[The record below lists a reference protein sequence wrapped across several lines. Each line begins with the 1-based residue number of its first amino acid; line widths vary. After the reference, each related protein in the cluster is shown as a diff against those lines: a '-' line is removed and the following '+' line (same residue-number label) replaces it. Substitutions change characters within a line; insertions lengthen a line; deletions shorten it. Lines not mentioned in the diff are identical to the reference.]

1 LVLKPEHII
10 ARIKELDTVV
20 EELSH
25 YKELT
30 LEDLKNSLS
39 KRWTVE
45 RGLIAG
51 ANLIFDIADHILA
64 SKFHLYPETYEDS
77 LRLLFENGVISKE
90 LFTKID
96 GLGGF
101 RNILVHDYLGIDL
114 NEEYNNFQKAL
125 IVFKEFAMEILL
137 TNFISGDKTL

>member
-1 LVLKPEHII
+1 MVFKPEHII
-10 ARIKELDTVV
+10 TRIKELDTVV

-25 YKELT
+25 YKDLT
-30 LEDLKNSLS
+30 IEDLKNSLS

-64 SKFHLYPETYEDS
+64 SKFHIYPETYEDS
-77 LRLLFENGVISKE
+77 LRLLHENAVISKA
-90 LFTKID
+90 LFVKIE

-114 NEEYNNFQKAL
+114 NEEHQNFQKAL
-125 IVFKEFAMEILL
+125 IVFKEFAKEIIS
-137 TNFISGDKTL
+137 TNFISKEEK